1 MNIILWIVFGGL
13 VGWISSMIMK
23 TNAQQGML
31 MDVVM
36 GVVGAIIGG
45 FIMNFLG
52 QPGVT
57 GFNIY
62 SFIVAI
68 LGAVAVVFL
77 GRVVQRRGNI

>member
-1 MNIILWIVFGGL
+1 MNLLLWLLFGGL

-23 TNAQQGML
+23 TNARQGTL
-31 MDVVM
+31 MDIVL
-36 GVVGAIIGG
+36 GIVGAMVGG
-45 FIMNFLG
+45 LIMNFFG

-68 LGAVAVVFL
+68 LGAVVVVFL
-77 GRVVQRRGNI
+77 GRVVQRGVA